1 MGVGDT
7 WNAYVISCVVHAG
20 AGIYFFYV
28 WVWEAGTVLSGILLE
43 AWDLWALVK
52 KDLDMK
58 VLASSFFFTPL
69 LSLRLFL
76 AGFCLPA
83 ANAPKVA
90 FHTGRAKGAHEIGL

>member
-1 MGVGDT
+1 MERLCHKLRCPRRC
-7 WNAYVISCVVHAG
+7 WYL
-20 AGIYFFYV
+20 FFYF

-83 ANAPKVA
+83 TNAPKVA